1 MTSNFPFY
9 SLSLYFSKI
18 SQKTNKFL
26 ITRKIK
32 IKKTSKN
39 QNPFKTLKK
48 TPINN
53 LNKILNFFHRLMQG
67 LIHDLWFPQIDII
80 AFNKIE
86 AESIDHQ
93 RLIVGRFV
101 LIVCQSGQGDADV
114 AEEGV
119 DEEVA

>member
-67 LIHDLWFPQIDII
+67 LIHNLWFPQIDII

-93 RLIVGRFV
+93 RLIVG
-101 LIVCQSGQGDADV
+101 
-114 AEEGV
+114 
-119 DEEVA
+119 